1 MQCQFCQRDIKNKGS
16 LAAHV
21 MCCKLNPNKIK
32 HKRSPNAGAKKGS
45 VPWNKGET
53 KETNSSLLKLSVIS
67 SERYATGELQPHCTP
82 HSQETKNKLSKVA
95 KARNLGGYVKGS
107 GRGKKG
113 WYNGIFCDSSWE
125 LAYVIYCLDH
135 NIQIVRN
142 TDCLLY
148 EYNGQTKKYIPDFIV
163 DDVYVEIKGYITEQ
177 WLAKLEYNKNV
188 KVLYEK
194 DLQPVFEYVINKY
207 GKDFIKL
214 YHS

>member
-1 MQCQFCQRDIKNKGS
+1 MNVCVYCQKTFSNKGGLGS
-16 LAAHV
+16 HKPF
-21 MCCKLNPNKIK
+21 CKLNPERVQRTI
-32 HKRSPNAGAKKGS
+32 SPNAHPKKGS
-45 VPWNKGET
+45 TNWAKGLTKETDSRVKAKPNQIGKRFGASLTGHTAET
-53 KETNSSLLKLSVIS
+53 KERLSAI
-67 SERYATGELQPHCTP
+67 
-82 HSQETKNKLSKVA
+82 A
-95 KARNLGGYVKGS
+95 KYRNLGGYVKGS

-113 WYNGIFCDSSWE
+113 WYHGIFCDSSWE
-125 LAYVIYCLDH
+125 LAYVIYCLEN

-163 DDVYVEIKGYITEQ
+163 DGMYIEIKGYITEQ

-214 YHS
+214 YYS